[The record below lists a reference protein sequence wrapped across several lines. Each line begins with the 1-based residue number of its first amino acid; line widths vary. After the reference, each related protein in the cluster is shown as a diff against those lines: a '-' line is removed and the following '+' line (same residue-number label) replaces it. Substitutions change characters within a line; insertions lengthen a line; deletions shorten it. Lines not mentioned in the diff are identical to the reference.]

1 MSISRTIWHCD
12 VTIAFKI
19 AADGTI
25 VGCPPSLQKLGVLCP
40 EHCVACYSSHSCL
53 PSHSC
58 SRSPAPSMPA
68 QRAQTT
74 FVICHTTSSV
84 EVLPL
89 TSLRHCLTMVPHWH
103 HLSQA
108 HVDCLH
114 AINKL
119 QSVCQHG
126 SHSSNRISHMS
137 KHPPPQHL
145 AAQFRSGTA
154 WCRAGATSAST
165 HW

>member
-1 MSISRTIWHCD
+1 M
-12 VTIAFKI
+12 
-19 AADGTI
+19 
-25 VGCPPSLQKLGVLCP
+25 GCPPSLQKLGVLCP

-89 TSLRHCLTMVPHWH
+89 TSLRHCLTMVPHWR

-114 AINKL
+114 AINCNP
-119 QSVCQHG
+119 SVSMDHTVQTGSVTCQNTLH
-126 SHSSNRISHMS
+126 HSTLLLSSA
-137 KHPPPQHL
+137 PALPGAVLAPPQPAHTGSQQQHTPL
-145 AAQFRSGTA
+145 QQQ
-154 WCRAGATSAST
+154 
-165 HW
+165 